1 MKLTKRGVT
10 VGRKTGTKASMTAVA
25 IALGTAALCAGGAAA
40 AAEPKLG
47 IVYDAGGKFDKS
59 FNQSAFEGA
68 NRFKTETHIPFIEAQ
83 VNSDTQAEQTLRS
96 LARKKLDLIAAIGF
110 SQTQAVQKVAQE
122 FPNVRFVLIDG
133 VAKGDN
139 VNSVIFKEEEGSYLV
154 GLAGAM
160 ASKTGKLGFVGGM
173 DIPLIRAFACG
184 YGQGA
189 RAINPKAEVVQ
200 NMVGTTSAAWN
211 DPAKGG
217 ELARAQFE
225 RGVDVVFAVAGG
237 SGMGTLQTAKTKGK
251 LAIGVDSNQNYL
263 HPGTMLTSMVKR
275 VDGAIYDVFMQ
286 QKNGTWK
293 PGVTARGLK
302 EGGVD
307 WALDKDN
314 RALVTPAME
323 KRVNEAK
330 ANIISGKVKVIDYRT
345 ANSCPV

>member
-1 MKLTKRGVT
+1 MKFKQL
-10 VGRKTGTKASMTAVA
+10 SMT
-25 IALGTAALCAGGAAA
+25 IAALCVATGAMAA
-40 AAEPKLG
+40 DPKLG

-68 NRFKTETHIPFIEAQ
+68 ERFRKETGIKYIEAQ
-83 VNSDTQAEQTLRS
+83 ASSDTQAEQVLRG

-110 SQTQAVQKVAQE
+110 SQAQAVAKVAQE
-122 FPNVRFVLIDG
+122 FPHVHFVLIDA

-139 VNSVIFKEEEGSYLV
+139 VNSILFKEEEGSYLV
-154 GLAGAM
+154 GVAASM
-160 ASKTGKLGFVGGM
+160 ASKSKKVGFVGGM

-184 YGQGA
+184 YAQGA
-189 RAINPKAEVVQ
+189 KAANAKTETLQ

-217 ELARAQFE
+217 ELARAQFD

-237 SGMGTLQTAKTKGK
+237 SGMGTLQTAKEKGK

-263 HPGTMLTSMVKR
+263 HPGTMLTSMVKH
-275 VDGAIYDVFMQ
+275 VDGAIYDSFTQAKAGV
-286 QKNGTWK
+286 WK
-293 PGVTARGLK
+293 PGVSYRGLK

-307 WALDKDN
+307 WVVDKDN
-314 RALVTPAME
+314 RAIVTPDME
-323 KRVNEAK
+323 KKVNEAK
-330 ANIISGKVKVIDYRT
+330 AAIISGKVKVVDYRA